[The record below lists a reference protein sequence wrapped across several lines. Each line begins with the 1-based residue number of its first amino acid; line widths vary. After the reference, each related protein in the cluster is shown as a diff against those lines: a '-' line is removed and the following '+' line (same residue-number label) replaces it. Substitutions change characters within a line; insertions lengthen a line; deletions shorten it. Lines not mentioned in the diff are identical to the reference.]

1 MALLYPITNN
11 TLVYSITAGEV
22 TTTGSH
28 VGRGMGFHYHAD
40 GHSLTGNGINLYN
53 LDDYTGSYIHPWLV
67 LFSMVLPFLVNMKL
81 HTIIMTAILIL
92 LMNMVVILTIN
103 IHIIIMLFK
112 KTPHQIVKVAMS
124 NYTAHIYLELL
135 LRD

>member
-1 MALLYPITNN
+1 
-11 TLVYSITAGEV
+11 
-22 TTTGSH
+22 
-28 VGRGMGFHYHAD
+28 MGFHYHAD

-53 LDDYTGSYIHPWLV
+53 LDDDTGSSHPPLV
-67 LFSMVLPFLVNMKL
+67 GFIFDGVALLVNMKL
-81 HTIIMTAILIL
+81 HTIIMMAILTL

-112 KTPHQIVKVAMS
+112 RHHIKYKGSIV
-124 NYTAHIYLELL
+124 NYTAHYLLELL